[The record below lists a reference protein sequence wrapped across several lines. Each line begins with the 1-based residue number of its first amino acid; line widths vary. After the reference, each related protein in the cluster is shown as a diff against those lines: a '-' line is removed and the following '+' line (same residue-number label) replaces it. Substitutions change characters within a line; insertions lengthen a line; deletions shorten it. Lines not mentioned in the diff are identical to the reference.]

1 MDINLNSDM
10 FGLYLYVMIA
20 GISAGF
26 TLGFISWGIGYA
38 IYAIIKFF
46 KLA

>member
-1 MDINLNSDM
+1 MDFNLNSDM
-10 FGLYLYVMIA
+10 FGLYLNVILA

-26 TLGFISWGIGYA
+26 TLGFISWAIGYG